1 MIEVSEL
8 HKAYGKTV
16 AVRCVSFTATNGH
29 VTGLLGP
36 NGAGKTTTLRAV
48 TGISRPDRGRALID
62 GCDPQHDAAAA
73 RSRLGVLPEAV
84 GLYDRL
90 TVREHLEYAGVMYGV
105 VRGELGARI
114 DELVDRF
121 GLRAIVDRRASTLSL
136 GQRQRVAFARALV
149 HFPSNVIL
157 DEPTNGL
164 DVMSVRLVR
173 RVIRQLA
180 DAGCAVV
187 LSSHVMPEVSALC
200 DRIVVLSQ
208 GTVVGTGSPD
218 ELMRHTRRASLEE
231 AFVAL
236 IGSDEGLN

>member
-16 AVRCVSFTATNGH
+16 AVDGISFSATNGQ

-36 NGAGKTTTLRAV
+36 NGAGKTTTLRAL

-62 GCDPQHDAAAA
+62 GCDPQRDPAAA
-73 RSRLGVLPEAV
+73 RSHLGVLPEAV

-90 TVREHLEYAGVMYGV
+90 TVREHLEYAGAMYGV
-105 VRGELGARI
+105 ASPDLAPRI
-114 DELVDRF
+114 DELVDLF
-121 GLRAIVDRRASTLSL
+121 GLRPIDDRRASTLSL

-149 HFPSNVIL
+149 HRPSNVIL

-173 RVIRQLA
+173 RVVRQLA
-180 DAGCAVV
+180 GAGCAVV

-200 DRIVVLSQ
+200 DRIVVLSR
-208 GTVVGTGSPD
+208 GAVVDTGSAD
-218 ELMRHTRRASLEE
+218 ELMSRTSRASLEE